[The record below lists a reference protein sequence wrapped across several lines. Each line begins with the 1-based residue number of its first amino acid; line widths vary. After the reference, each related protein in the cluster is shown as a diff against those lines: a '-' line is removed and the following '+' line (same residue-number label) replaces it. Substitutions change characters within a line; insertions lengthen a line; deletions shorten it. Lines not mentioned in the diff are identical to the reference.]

1 VYYGPWIPAAAF
13 GEPNKKP
20 EFAQASSSI
29 VLPYS
34 QVNNATQV
42 GTWVATDPDGDELQ
56 YSVSSQP
63 IIADRFLKNANPQS
77 AVRPFVSIDKTT
89 GVVTIRNAAELRQAY
104 RRDFRFDVVIA
115 AFDGKERAFQ
125 TVTLYDDYS
134 SYTRAATDYI
144 NSWES
149 VANQQITEHS
159 VRLVD
164 AFDKLNEF
172 GGELRHFESL
182 VDTSSTT
189 VLTFALFVAPE
200 VTAMEVALGLA
211 SYGVHILAG
220 VADDVTDTS
229 NEAIMTAL
237 RDKASDIRADD
248 RKRIEN
254 TAIEERRRLNEFI
267 DEVSRKD
274 QFGKFIL
281 PPDMQAR
288 RSYEYLEAIKQRLVK
303 PLEAQLPKVDDLYCL
318 LLVEYARV
326 SNCSLYGSMMAQ
338 KQHGEFWGS
347 SDFNGAGCNGYDIMT
362 ELNRLNYVP
371 PRGGF
376 VKIKRR

>member
-1 VYYGPWIPAAAF
+1 
-13 GEPNKKP
+13 
-20 EFAQASSSI
+20 
-29 VLPYS
+29 
-34 QVNNATQV
+34 
-42 GTWVATDPDGDELQ
+42 
-56 YSVSSQP
+56 
-63 IIADRFLKNANPQS
+63 
-77 AVRPFVSIDKTT
+77 
-89 GVVTIRNAAELRQAY
+89 
-104 RRDFRFDVVIA
+104 
-115 AFDGKERAFQ
+115 
-125 TVTLYDDYS
+125 
-134 SYTRAATDYI
+134 
-144 NSWES
+144 
-149 VANQQITEHS
+149 

-326 SNCSLYGSMMAQ
+326 SNCSLYGTMMNL
-338 KQHGEFWGS
+338 KQNGEFWGS

-371 PRGGF
+371 PGGHF